1 MDGQATAPEVEG
13 LDSLATFL
21 SDTPDEEP
29 QDEEEG
35 TTEPEEG
42 SEDQPDEAEEDSDSE
57 ESEDPPT
64 TDRTFKVKVQGD
76 DGEPVEK
83 DVSEKELLDGY
94 MMRADYTR
102 KTQEL
107 SLREK
112 ELTQQLAG
120 KFEEHRNHYLNE
132 ARLARAAVEQFAG
145 LKTDQEMAQLAQSDP
160 AGWVL
165 ENQRQQ
171 TVRNI
176 LGQLGQRI
184 QQEEH
189 QVHEQRNAQL
199 QQAYQMAWGELSKDG
214 IDKAKLASIYDQ
226 ACKQYGFRMD
236 DFSNV
241 YDPRAV
247 RVLKDNAEMRERL
260 NKLESKAKTVMKQA
274 KEAPAIPSKQA
285 LAQSERK
292 ARTMENKFRSGNAKL
307 ADLAAFLR

>member
-29 QDEEEG
+29 QEEEEG
-35 TTEPEEG
+35 TTEPDEG
-42 SEDQPDEAEEDSDSE
+42 SEDQPDDTEEDSDSE
-57 ESEDPPT
+57 DSEDPPT

-107 SLREK
+107 SHREK

-145 LKTDQEMAQLAQSDP
+145 RLAG
-160 AGWVL
+160 A
-165 ENQRQQ
+165 
-171 TVRNI
+171 
-176 LGQLGQRI
+176 
-184 QQEEH
+184 
-189 QVHEQRNAQL
+189 
-199 QQAYQMAWGELSKDG
+199 
-214 IDKAKLASIYDQ
+214 
-226 ACKQYGFRMD
+226 
-236 DFSNV
+236 
-241 YDPRAV
+241 
-247 RVLKDNAEMRERL
+247 
-260 NKLESKAKTVMKQA
+260 
-274 KEAPAIPSKQA
+274 
-285 LAQSERK
+285 
-292 ARTMENKFRSGNAKL
+292 
-307 ADLAAFLR
+307 